1 MYFAIFVREQN
12 TKSYPMKVFDI
23 CGQFD
28 PAASNVKLKMMLP
41 DLKHGG
47 NYALDQDFYNLSVVD
62 SAGDTFYFIL
72 GVLKVNGETIQD
84 LANYKT
90 DAITLKTLSHC
101 DVSLTSVKDPLK
113 VNIDLAAATAQDT
126 IYGLV
131 IHKDDFDID
140 SGGLDT
146 LAIIKNNILPNLSS
160 LNYAAMVQPPKGGGG
175 PAIISGCQF

>member
-1 MYFAIFVREQN
+1 
-12 TKSYPMKVFDI
+12 MKIFDI

-28 PAASNVKLKMMLP
+28 PAAANVNFKIMLP

-47 NYALDQDFYNLSVVD
+47 TYALDQDFYNLSVVD
-62 SAGDTFYFIL
+62 NSGNTFYFIL
-72 GVLKVNGETIQD
+72 GVLKINGESVQD

-90 DAITLKTLSHC
+90 DAITLKELGNST
-101 DVSLTSVKDPLK
+101 VSLAGVQDPLK
-113 VNIDLAAATAQDT
+113 VNIDLTAVKPQDT

-131 IHKDDFDID
+131 IHKDDFDMNN
-140 SGGLDT
+140 GGLDT

-160 LNYAAMVQPPKGGGG
+160 LNYMAMVMPPKGGGG